1 MFEERLQGLISRIA
15 TIKDS
20 IGTEEATKTSLVMPF
35 FQLLGYD
42 VFNPLEFVPEFTAD
56 VGIKKGEKVD
66 YAICQEGQASILIEA
81 KCINQELEKHDSQ
94 LFRYFGTTTAKFGIL
109 TNGIVYKFFTDLD
122 EPNKMD
128 SSPFLEINLLDIND
142 VQINEVKKFQKE
154 VFDVS
159 KIFDTASELKYLG
172 MIKKVL
178 KNELVSPSDEFVKF
192 ILNSDVYDGVKTQGI
207 IEKYRPIIKKS
218 VTQYINDLVND
229 KIKTALINND
239 TVENETKS
247 EVVNELIEAIESE
260 HSVETTEEE
269 VQAYYIVKSIL
280 GQSVDMERI
289 TYKDTMYYFGMLL
302 DDKVT
307 KWICR
312 LYIKERVKYVTIPA
326 EKEVIKYTLT
336 SIEDLYKLSDQI
348 KVRLSELL

>member
-1 MFEERLQGLISRIA
+1 MKS
-15 TIKDS
+15 
-20 IGTEEATKTSLVMPF
+20 
-35 FQLLGYD
+35 
-42 VFNPLEFVPEFTAD
+42 
-56 VGIKKGEKVD
+56 
-66 YAICQEGQASILIEA
+66 
-81 KCINQELEKHDSQ
+81 
-94 LFRYFGTTTAKFGIL
+94 
-109 TNGIVYKFFTDLD
+109 TDL
-122 EPNKMD
+122 
-128 SSPFLEINLLDIND
+128 L
-142 VQINEVKKFQKE
+142 
-154 VFDVS
+154 
-159 KIFDTASELKYLG
+159 
-172 MIKKVL
+172 L
-178 KNELVSPSDEFVKF
+178 KNLS
-192 ILNSDVYDGVKTQGI
+192 
-207 IEKYRPIIKKS
+207 
-218 VTQYINDLVND
+218 QYINDLVND